1 MMFLLLSALF
11 LSFSHSLPI
20 RDEPTLDQLRAGQP
34 LLVGVIG
41 DFRPFNF
48 ESKISTGERSGM
60 DHDIV
65 ISVASRLNISNVSFV
80 SFPLFTDLYSAL
92 QNGEIDVIANNLWK
106 TPFTEPLFSLSI
118 PYYVKGGI
126 SSMWLKGRGPFN
138 TTESLS
144 GARVAIFK
152 KGPYIEAFA
161 RNSSPATLIL
171 ESNSSIL
178 FHLLLSG
185 EIDAALGYFT
195 QQRLDLTDRGD
206 DIEHALIHPE
216 KAVLGLRKS
225 TNLLVEVNDAL
236 DNMWEDG
243 SLFRIK
249 SKYLLP
255 LGIEPATTRPRASEM
270 NRI

>member
-1 MMFLLLSALF
+1 MLFLLSVLF

-34 LLVGVIG
+34 LLVGVID

-48 ESKISTGERSGM
+48 LSPTGAQTGM

-65 ISVASRLNISNVSFV
+65 TSIATRLNIPNVSFV
-80 SFPLFTDLYSAL
+80 SFPLFTDLYNAL
-92 QNGEIDVIANNLWK
+92 QNGKIDVIANNLWR
-106 TPFTEPLFSLSI
+106 TPFTAPLFSLSI

-144 GARVAIFK
+144 GARIAIFK
-152 KGPYIEAFA
+152 RGPYIESFA
-161 RNSSPATLIL
+161 RNASPATLIL

-195 QQRLDLTDRGD
+195 QQRLDLADRGD
-206 DIEHALIHPE
+206 DIEQALIHPE
-216 KAVLGLRKS
+216 KAVLGLRKP
-225 TNLLVEVNDAL
+225 TNLLKAFNDAL

-255 LGIEPATTRPRASEM
+255 LGIEPATTRASGM